1 MTIDEILAG
10 MPNALNKD
18 KAEGLNVIIGWNL
31 TGDEPGEYTLTIAD
45 QTATIDSGISDDAA
59 ATLTMDSDD
68 FKMLQTG
75 ELNGMMAF
83 MSGKIKIDG
92 DMGSVMKIQGVFEQ

>member
-1 MTIDEILAG
+1 MTVDEMLKE
-10 MPNALNKD
+10 MPSKLNKD
-18 KAEGLNVIIGWNL
+18 KADGLNVVIGWNL

-45 QTATIDSGISDDAA
+45 QTATIDPGISDDAA

-68 FKMLQTG
+68 FKALQTG

-83 MSGKIKIDG
+83 MSGKIKLDG
-92 DMGSVMKIQGVFEQ
+92 DMTSVMKIQGVFEN

>member
-1 MTIDEILAG
+1 MTVDEMLKE
-10 MPNALNKD
+10 MPSKLNKD
-18 KAEGLNVIIGWNL
+18 KADGLNVVIGWNL

-45 QTATIDSGISDDAA
+45 QTATIDPGISDDAA

-68 FKMLQTG
+68 FKALQTG

-83 MSGKIKIDG
+83 MSGKIKLDG
-92 DMGSVMKIQGVFEQ
+92 DMTSVMKIQGVFEQ

>member
-1 MTIDEILAG
+1 MTIDEMLAG
-10 MPNALNKD
+10 MPDALNKE
-18 KAEGLNVIIGWNL
+18 KADGLDVTIAWNL
-31 TGDEPGEYTLTIAD
+31 TGDEAGEYTLTIAD
-45 QTATIDSGISDDAA
+45 QTATITPGISDDAA

-68 FKMLQTG
+68 FKALQTG